1 MNPSVSQAQFPTLPL
16 VSSASRAQDTNAA
29 LARELCTWANLV
41 TAIRLAGALGLFAV
55 GWQDGRLRWALY
67 GLLVY
72 WVGDLVDGWVA
83 RKLRQETLFGAQMD
97 ILADRLSVIIFYV
110 SYVIHRPGKA
120 AAALAFL
127 FEFAVLDTYLSNQ
140 FIRWPVLSPNYFYM
154 VDRETWKWLWSKP
167 AKAFNCGLVTLLLI
181 GLPWQWPALLVT
193 LVLIGIRLRF
203 SYRMLDLT
211 RSRLPPAPP
220 VPGR

>member
-1 MNPSVSQAQFPTLPL
+1 VSGASPPRGI
-16 VSSASRAQDTNAA
+16 SAAIAH
-29 LARELCTWANLV
+29 ELYTWANLATV
-41 TAIRLAGALGLFAV
+41 IRLVGALVLFAI

-72 WVGDLVDGWVA
+72 WIGDLLDGWLA
-83 RKLRQETLFGAQMD
+83 RALRQETLFGAQMD
-97 ILADRLSVIIFYV
+97 ILADRISVIIFYV
-110 SYVIHRPGKA
+110 SYIFHRPGKA
-120 AAALAFL
+120 AAGLLFL

-140 FIRWPVLSPNYFYM
+140 FMRWPVLSPNYFYL

-181 GLPWQWPALLVT
+181 GLPWQWPALIVT

-211 RSRLPPAPP
+211 TSQLPAAPP